1 MIFKA
6 QVVWYNVGNKQNEL
20 AGVFLLAD
28 SYSEALGKLA
38 LYYGEDEINKVSIE
52 PFSPDDFLEF
62 DMNDQGDKETYR
74 EIEKKGEDICW

>member
-1 MIFKA
+1 MVFKA
-6 QVVWYNVGNKQNEL
+6 QVVWYNTDDRQNEL

-38 LYYGEDEINKVSIE
+38 RYYGEDEINKVTIE

-62 DMNDQGDKETYR
+62 DMNDQDDKEMYHG
-74 EIEKKGEDICW
+74 IEKKEEDICW

>member
-1 MIFKA
+1 MVFKA
-6 QVVWYNVGNKQNEL
+6 QVVWYDEDDRQNEL

-38 LYYGEDEINKVSIE
+38 RYYGENEINKVTIE

-62 DMNDQGDKETYR
+62 DMNDQDDKETYR
-74 EIEKKGEDICW
+74 EIEKKAEDIGW